1 MSTVDRVSGDWY
13 LKSLS
18 GNIYI
23 EPRGGTGVTSI
34 LGDLVVVGRQTNL
47 GTIETIISDNIITL
61 CANITEGTPVLDAGI
76 EVKRGDELPV
86 AFKWNETI
94 DKWQV
99 TSNGLTYSNLMVRVQ
114 DDPDPHLGGH
124 LYLNGFEIR
133 SRLNENIVLVP
144 GYNPDNESANSGIE
158 IQQINRDIDPKVEAT
173 IMYAKI
179 PGEGH
184 AGLYVSN
191 SKSVHEE
198 LITKRKSI
206 IYSLIF

>member
-1 MSTVDRVSGDWY
+1 MSTDDRVSGDWY

-23 EPRGGTGVTSI
+23 EASGGTGVTNI
-34 LGDLVVVGRQTNL
+34 IGDLVVVGKQTNIGSL
-47 GTIETIISDNIITL
+47 ETIVSDNIITL
-61 CANITEGTPVLDAGI
+61 CANITEGQPILNAGI

-86 AFKWNETI
+86 SFIWNESI

-99 TSNGLTYSNLMVRVQ
+99 TSDGLTFSNLMVRVQ
-114 DDPDPHLGGH
+114 DDPNPHLGGH

-144 GYNPDNESANSGIE
+144 GYNNDDGSVNSGID
-158 IQQINRDIDPKVEAT
+158 IKQINRELEPKVGT
-173 IMYAKI
+173 TVMYAKE
-179 PGEGH
+179 PGHGH

-191 SKSVHEE
+191 SKSVDEE
-198 LITKRKSI
+198 LITKRKAV
-206 IYSLIF
+206 IYSLIL